1 MIKITEKH
9 SDKTIDRLIAPEEAS
24 GELLKAMKQ
33 YAESYLGGQ
42 EVTDAVITMPA
53 HFYTRQREATERAA
67 QYAGFT
73 NVQFLTEPAA
83 AAIAL
88 AMKKQE
94 TDRTILIY
102 DLGGGTFDVSIGRI
116 TNQELEILAIGGDTH
131 LGGQDFDELI
141 VKDFIAHFKGKHKIS
156 FPNDKIIRRRLR
168 NQCREVK
175 QNIMGI
181 GSDLTIDMTFN
192 VDGIEYS
199 LEYKINRTKFNA
211 LCEPSFRC
219 TMATIDNA
227 LCDAKLSQD
236 QIDDILLVGGSTRIP
251 RIRELIHEKF
261 PRAKIL
267 QNVNPDEAIA
277 IGAAIYAAQL
287 EMNGPMMIK
296 EERAKFNIAGAL
308 STSSNV
314 EPTKNKQTTSN
325 PIGLENR
332 VCIGIDLGT
341 TFSCVAI
348 VGPQNEPEPIPNN
361 FGNRITPSIVAYDPK
376 NPSVLIGEAAQNS
389 LIMPTNMIYDAKRM
403 IGRQF
408 NDKSVQDDKKLWPF
422 EVVEKEGKPHV
433 KLTYN
438 GNEGLISPE
447 EISSSVLKEMKA
459 IAEHYLSKSITGAVI
474 TVPAYFNHR
483 QRAETMK
490 AAELAGLK
498 VLRLINEP
506 TAAAIAYGQRDNL
519 DGKTVLIYDLGGGT
533 FDVSIVKGEAKSLQ
547 VISTAGHNHLGG
559 QDFDQLIMKYV
570 IEKYQEEKKKDFPT
584 NKPKLMNRLRKACL
598 EAKHMLSHREQPA
611 QIHIENVTEDED
623 FNCELS
629 RKKLNELIG
638 PMLKGSLD
646 IVDAALKHAKLS
658 ERNIDYVL
666 LIGGSTRIPMV
677 QELLAGKFGKPK
689 LRYRINPD
697 EAVALGASLL
707 ADDLEKYSNIEDN
720 VKINQQV

>member
-1 MIKITEKH
+1 
-9 SDKTIDRLIAPEEAS
+9 
-24 GELLKAMKQ
+24 
-33 YAESYLGGQ
+33 
-42 EVTDAVITMPA
+42 
-53 HFYTRQREATERAA
+53 
-67 QYAGFT
+67 
-73 NVQFLTEPAA
+73 
-83 AAIAL
+83 
-88 AMKKQE
+88 
-94 TDRTILIY
+94 
-102 DLGGGTFDVSIGRI
+102 
-116 TNQELEILAIGGDTH
+116 
-131 LGGQDFDELI
+131 
-141 VKDFIAHFKGKHKIS
+141 
-156 FPNDKIIRRRLR
+156 
-168 NQCREVK
+168 
-175 QNIMGI
+175 
-181 GSDLTIDMTFN
+181 
-192 VDGIEYS
+192 
-199 LEYKINRTKFNA
+199 
-211 LCEPSFRC
+211 
-219 TMATIDNA
+219 MAT
-227 LCDAKLSQD
+227 
-236 QIDDILLVGGSTRIP
+236 
-251 RIRELIHEKF
+251 
-261 PRAKIL
+261 
-267 QNVNPDEAIA
+267 
-277 IGAAIYAAQL
+277 
-287 EMNGPMMIK
+287 
-296 EERAKFNIAGAL
+296 
-308 STSSNV
+308 
-314 EPTKNKQTTSN
+314 
-325 PIGLENR
+325 
-332 VCIGIDLGT
+332 IGIDLGT

-376 NPSVLIGEAAQNS
+376 NPSVLIGETAQNS
-389 LIMPTNMIYDAKRM
+389 AVMPTNVIYDAKRM

-422 EVVEKEGKPHV
+422 E
-433 KLTYN
+433 
-438 GNEGLISPE
+438 
-447 EISSSVLKEMKA
+447 
-459 IAEHYLSKSITGAVI
+459 HYLSKSIIGAVI

-598 EAKHMLSHREQPA
+598 ESKHTLSHREQPA

-646 IVDAALKHAKLS
+646 VVDAALKHAKLS

-677 QELLAGKFGKPK
+677 QELLAVKFGKPK

-707 ADDLEKYSNIEDN
+707 ADDLDKYPDIEDN
-720 VKINQQV
+720 VKIKKQEDRTNKGGAFQNDIAIASPPRERHNYTCNIRIIIRQQTRFSAIIFVILHYKRLERVEIERLMRNERNESQDQIWMKNRVCYPLII